1 MRLLLDT
8 NVVIA
13 ALLWH
18 GTPRRLLDRAID
30 DEVIEL
36 YSSPALLEE
45 LGRALGYRK
54 FTQRIA
60 QHATSV
66 ATLVAQYR
74 ALLILVSPI
83 HTPRVVARDP
93 DDDEVLALA
102 FAAQVDLI
110 VSGDDDLLALR
121 AFRDISIVT
130 AAEALSRVAKAGA
143 GI

>member
-30 DEVIEL
+30 DEAIEL
-36 YSSPALLEE
+36 YSSPALIEE
-45 LGRALGYRK
+45 LGRALGYQK

-60 QHATSV
+60 QHTTSV

-74 ALLILVSPI
+74 ALLILPNS
-83 HTPRVVARDP
+83 TMR
-93 DDDEVLALA
+93 
-102 FAAQVDLI
+102 
-110 VSGDDDLLALR
+110 
-121 AFRDISIVT
+121 T
-130 AAEALSRVAKAGA
+130 A
-143 GI
+143 

>member
-1 MRLLLDT
+1 MRLVLDT

-13 ALLWH
+13 GLLWH

-30 DEVIEL
+30 DEAIEL
-36 YSSPALLEE
+36 YSSPALIDE
-45 LGRALGYRK
+45 LGKTLGYPK
-54 FTQRIA
+54 FAQRIA
-60 QHATSV
+60 RYETTVES
-66 ATLVAQYR
+66 LVAQYR

-110 VSGDDDLLALR
+110 VSGDDDLLSLK
-121 AFRDISIVT
+121 AFRDIPIIT
-130 AAEALSRVAKAGA
+130 AAEAANRIAQSSDD
-143 GI
+143 

>member
-1 MRLLLDT
+1 MRLVLDT

-30 DEVIEL
+30 DEAIEL
-36 YSSPALLEE
+36 YSSPALIDE
-45 LGRALGYRK
+45 LGNTLGYPK
-54 FTQRIA
+54 FAQRIA
-60 QHATSV
+60 RYETTV
-66 ATLVAQYR
+66 EVMVAQYR

-110 VSGDDDLLALR
+110 VSGDDDLLSLKR
-121 AFRDISIVT
+121 FRNIPIVA
-130 AAEALSRVAKAGA
+130 AAEALRIITAA
-143 GI
+143 

>member
-1 MRLLLDT
+1 MRLVLDT

-13 ALLWH
+13 GLLWH
-18 GTPRRLLDRAID
+18 GTPRWLLDRAID
-30 DEVIEL
+30 DDAIEL
-36 YSSPALLEE
+36 YSSPALIDE
-45 LGRALGYRK
+45 LGNTLGYPK

-60 QHATSV
+60 RYETHV
-66 ATLVAQYR
+66 ETLVAQYR

-110 VSGDDDLLALR
+110 VSGDDDLLSLQT
-121 AFRDISIVT
+121 FRGIPIVT
-130 AAEALSRVAKAGA
+130 PAEAANRIAQSSRG
-143 GI
+143 

>member
-30 DEVIEL
+30 DEAIEL
-36 YSSPALLEE
+36 YSSPALIDE
-45 LGRALGYRK
+45 LGNTLGYPK
-54 FTQRIA
+54 FAQRIA
-60 QHATSV
+60 RYETTVDA
-66 ATLVAQYR
+66 LIAQYR
-74 ALLILVSPI
+74 VLLILVSPI
-83 HTPRVVARDP
+83 HTPRVVTRDP

-110 VSGDDDLLALR
+110 VSGDRDLLSLKT
-121 AFRDISIVT
+121 FRDIPIIT
-130 AAEALSRVAKAGA
+130 PAEAVNRIAQSPRR
-143 GI
+143 